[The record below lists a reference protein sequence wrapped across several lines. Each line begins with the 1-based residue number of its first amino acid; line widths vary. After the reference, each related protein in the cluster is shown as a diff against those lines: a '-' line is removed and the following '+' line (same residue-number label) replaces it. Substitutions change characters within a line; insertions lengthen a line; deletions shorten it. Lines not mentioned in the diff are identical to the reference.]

1 MKEHLEQEG
10 QEKYIFNEWCKF
22 IFEVYCYPTVR
33 ISVHSRQYRHS
44 SVQLCVITKQ
54 LRRLSFF
61 KWRGGLKELGSSSW
75 AYSGASMYN
84 WWTDGFW
91 KEVNKRKKTS
101 SCLEQPFLV
110 AEVNEKRNKKSF
122 EAAAGNLLAVQ
133 CCLLPIHH
141 FKQCRSW
148 FSSWEHLKHY
158 KITDQGPCHA
168 VVGWRTCSK
177 LCHRQPIHG
186 FCRIHS
192 FSVLA
197 ERTRCRVN
205 YLLCELYLD

>member
-1 MKEHLEQEG
+1 MLLTKLRLQNQGKSVSTTASRQNVIWLIISFQQRILRFHKIVINSNNILNYERTFGTRRPREVN
-10 QEKYIFNEWCKF
+10 IFSEWCKF

-61 KWRGGLKELGSSSW
+61 KWRGRFKELGSSSW

-122 EAAAGNLLAVQ
+122 EAAAGNLLAAQ
-133 CCLLPIHH
+133 CCLLPH
-141 FKQCRSW
+141 
-148 FSSWEHLKHY
+148 SSL
-158 KITDQGPCHA
+158 
-168 VVGWRTCSK
+168 
-177 LCHRQPIHG
+177 
-186 FCRIHS
+186 
-192 FSVLA
+192 
-197 ERTRCRVN
+197 
-205 YLLCELYLD
+205 